1 MKWLSA
7 AVLIA
12 LFAAASIFTYAR
24 YKKLE
29 LQEYCAQLQ
38 KFVELPKIRE
48 QAKSLGFN
56 VEQEAFVQMR
66 ITPMKWLPS
75 PPTCRV
81 FFNPERML
89 EYRVWQD

>member
-1 MKWLSA
+1 MKWLGVA
-7 AVLIA
+7 ILIFVLT
-12 LFAAASIFTYAR
+12 AASFFTYAR

-38 KFVELPKIRE
+38 KYVELPRIRE
-48 QAKSLGFN
+48 QAKSLGFH
-56 VEQEAFVQMR
+56 VEQEAFIQMR
-66 ITPMKWLPS
+66 ITPLKWMPS

-81 FFNPERML
+81 FFNPDRMM